1 MNQAT
6 TESANPSQQDP
17 KTPRFLIGVRI
28 GDAFKTVLH
37 DQGKLNLKVGTEV
50 MVESQQ
56 GIQMGVI
63 ASNKIPNIRKTKG
76 EIPRI
81 LRVANENDFQAQT
94 RKYEMERHAKKLC
107 IEKIKGLNLAMNL
120 SRVVHLP
127 SQKKTIFYFTAEGRV
142 DFRQLIKELVAN
154 LKHRIEM
161 KQVGVRDEARAI
173 TGYGVCGEALCCST
187 FLEEFTPVTI
197 RMAKDQGLA
206 LNPSKISGVCGRL
219 MCCLQYEHQIYKE
232 MIKGM
237 PKNGRTVL
245 TPEGPGRVLKND
257 ILGQTVLVRLEDE
270 SILTCSMEELKKTMK
285 PKMK

>member
-63 ASNKIPNIRKTKG
+63 ASNKIPNIGKTKG
-76 EIPRI
+76 KIPRV
-81 LRVANENDFQAQT
+81 LRVANEYDFQAQT
-94 RKYEMERHAKKLC
+94 RKYEMEHRAKKLC
-107 IEKIKGLNLAMNL
+107 IEKINDLKLAMNL

-270 SILTCSMEELKKTMK
+270 SILTCSMEELKETMK